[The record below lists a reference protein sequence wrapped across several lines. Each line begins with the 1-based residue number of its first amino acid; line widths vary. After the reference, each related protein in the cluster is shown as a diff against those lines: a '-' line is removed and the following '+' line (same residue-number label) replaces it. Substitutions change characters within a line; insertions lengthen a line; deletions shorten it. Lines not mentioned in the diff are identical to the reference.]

1 MVKDLTILQGR
12 LKEETKVT
20 DSAYQPFRL
29 QNQYA
34 DLETGLHYNFFRYY
48 EPDAG
53 RFVNQDPIKLKGGN
67 NLYQFDF
74 NTQIWIDP
82 KGLVAFAIP
91 VIAPELVALGKATLL
106 LLGLGAAHEGGKA
119 IGTMMAANGNQV
131 DTGVANQAYEKINEY
146 SRTTGK
152 KPDKCDVLQE
162 LIDCGQISAK
172 QAKSTQKAWGCRHSR
187 HSKDKCNIG
196 KNDMVGNEI
205 SSFDAFLICKQLSV
219 KELFEKI
226 LNSNTVF
233 QYEAAKRLQFY
244 EYSEIKD
251 NIKNIL
257 LTSRYSRHREI
268 AIFIL
273 GQFQIKLN
281 DIHLKEILSILIC
294 FIHNDKSIR
303 VKSSAISSLGYLFRD
318 YNLGEKEFSNIEKD
332 IDLIWSLNK
341 YSIII
346 SVAFSSVYLPE
357 REYIRDYL
365 IRNLSKKKPKI
376 LSWILYSLKEKG
388 YKSNSIETLLIR
400 KLKDFNETS
409 YIYHEIVSFLI
420 SIDSKKVIPYI
431 KKILLNQNRIDN
443 ELYIEIKNNSSKK
456 FSKIRKIL
464 LKKFG

>member
-1 MVKDLTILQGR
+1 
-12 LKEETKVT
+12 
-20 DSAYQPFRL
+20 
-29 QNQYA
+29 
-34 DLETGLHYNFFRYY
+34 
-48 EPDAG
+48 
-53 RFVNQDPIKLKGGN
+53 
-67 NLYQFDF
+67 
-74 NTQIWIDP
+74 
-82 KGLVAFAIP
+82 
-91 VIAPELVALGKATLL
+91 
-106 LLGLGAAHEGGKA
+106 
-119 IGTMMAANGNQV
+119 MA
-131 DTGVANQAYEKINEY
+131 
-146 SRTTGK
+146 GK
-152 KPDKCDVLQE
+152 K
-162 LIDCGQISAK
+162 
-172 QAKSTQKAWGCRHSR
+172 
-187 HSKDKCNIG
+187 N
-196 KNDMVGNEI
+196 
-205 SSFDAFLICKQLSV
+205 SSFDAFLVCKQLSI

-257 LTSRYSRHREI
+257 LTSRCSRHREI

-281 DIHLKEILSILIC
+281 DIQLKEILSILIC

-318 YNLGEKEFSNIEKD
+318 YNLGEKAFSNIEKY

-357 REYIRDYL
+357 REYIKDYL
-365 IRNLSKKKPKI
+365 IRNLNKKNPKI
-376 LSWILYSLKEKG
+376 LSWILYALKEKG

-420 SIDSKKVIPYI
+420 SIDSTKVIPYV
-431 KKILLNQNRIDN
+431 
-443 ELYIEIKNNSSKK
+443 KK
-456 FSKIRKIL
+456 FY
-464 LKKFG
+464 